1 MELENEEDPIE
12 SSVGSSALN
21 TLMNVIKMHILKT
34 GKLFNKILL
43 AFILER
49 RRAFL
54 DLLLIEA
61 KRGADLT
68 DLDIRYEVDTF
79 MFEVTIVCI
88 DL

>member
-1 MELENEEDPIE
+1 MELENEEDAEDPTE

-21 TLMNVIKMHILKT
+21 TLMNFIKMQIKT
-34 GKLFNKILL
+34 GKLLNKILL

-79 MFEVTIVCI
+79 MFEVTMNK
-88 DL
+88 